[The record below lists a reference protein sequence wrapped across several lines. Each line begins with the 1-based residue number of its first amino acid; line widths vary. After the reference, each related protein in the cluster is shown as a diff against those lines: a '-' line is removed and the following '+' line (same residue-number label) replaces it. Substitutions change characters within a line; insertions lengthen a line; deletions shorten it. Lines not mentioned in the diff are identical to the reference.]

1 MVSPRT
7 SQAVLVTGASSGIG
21 RATAVL
27 LAERGWYVFAGV
39 RRESDADL
47 LADLLG
53 GYGQPVL
60 LDVTDSRSLLEAEVV
75 VRGSGGLDALVNNA
89 GIAVSAPL
97 EYLPI
102 ADFRRQLEVNLTGQ
116 LAVSQTFL
124 PLLRSSGGRIVFVG
138 SISGRVAN
146 PLLGPYVASKFALAG
161 LADTL
166 RTELVP
172 AGVSVSLIEPGP
184 IATDIWRRGREVGAA
199 LARRLPVEARRRY
212 GTMIESL
219 AALAESAE
227 ARAMPPRSVA
237 AVIHRAL
244 TVPHPK
250 PRYLVGREAW
260 LGAAFALLPSRVQAR
275 VMAYQMRGHGARPKL
290 SAVGPEDG
298 SEGVPPG
305 DLRAVR
311 P

>member
-1 MVSPRT
+1 MVVRAG
-7 SQAVLVTGASSGIG
+7 QAALVTGASSGIG

-39 RRESDADL
+39 RRDSDAEL
-47 LADLLG
+47 MGDLLG
-53 GYGQPVL
+53 DYGQPVM
-60 LDVTDSRSLLEAEVV
+60 LDVTDPRSLLEAEVV

-97 EYLPI
+97 EYLPL

-116 LAVSQTFL
+116 LAATQTFL
-124 PLLRSSGGRIVFVG
+124 PHLRSSGGRIVFVG

-166 RTELVP
+166 RTELAP
-172 AGVSVSLIEPGP
+172 SGVAVSLLEPGP

-199 LARRLPVEARRRY
+199 LARRLPVDARRRY
-212 GTMIESL
+212 GTMIE
-219 AALAESAE
+219 AFEQLAESVE
-227 ARAMPPRSVA
+227 ARALPPRTVASV
-237 AVIHRAL
+237 VHRAL
-244 TVPHPK
+244 TSVHPK
-250 PRYLVGREAW
+250 PRYLIGREAW
-260 LGAAFALLPSRVQAR
+260 VGAAFALLPARLRSRI
-275 VMAYQMRGHGARPKL
+275 MEYQVRGHGVRPRL

-298 SEGVPPG
+298 SEGVPPSN
-305 DLRAVR
+305 LRAVR

>member
-1 MVSPRT
+1 MPRT

-27 LAERGWYVFAGV
+27 LAERGWYVYAGV
-39 RRESDADL
+39 RREADADL

-53 GYGQPVL
+53 DYGQPVL
-60 LDVTDSRSLLEAEVV
+60 LDVTDSRTLLEAEVV

-116 LAVSQTFL
+116 LAVTQTFL
-124 PLLRSSGGRIVFVG
+124 PHLRSTGGRIVFVG
-138 SISGRVAN
+138 SISGRIAN

-172 AGVSVSLIEPGP
+172 AGVDVSLVEPGP

-199 LARRLPVEARRRY
+199 LASRLPVEARRRY

-219 AALAESAE
+219 ARLTEAAETHAS
-227 ARAMPPRSVA
+227 PPRTVA
-237 AVIHRAL
+237 NVIHRAL
-244 TVPHPK
+244 TAPRPK
-250 PRYLVGREAW
+250 PRYLVGRDAW
-260 LGAAFALLPSRVQAR
+260 LGAAFALLPARARAR
-275 VMAYQMRGHGARPKL
+275 VMAYQMRGHGVRPRL
-290 SAVGPEDG
+290 SAVRPEDG
-298 SEGVPPG
+298 GEGVPPG
-305 DLRAVR
+305 NLRAAR